1 MRTLM
6 KLIVKDRDVAEIA
19 TWKKE
24 KEPILEEGK
33 CNKRIPVQSMQ
44 KKVNKIKKNK
54 HRTDSKTKK
63 HKKILEKN
71 VEIYLYLQ

>member
-24 KEPILEEGK
+24 KEPILEEEEESFK
-33 CNKRIPVQSMQ
+33 ENKKDQE
-44 KKVNKIKKNK
+44 
-54 HRTDSKTKK
+54 RTLSS
-63 HKKILEKN
+63 HPNGQRVL
-71 VEIYLYLQ
+71 VRGG